1 MFTCTTCQHI
11 LTKKKRKI
19 KRDDAVK
26 VGIGILCC
34 LDYRWPIDFLSDW
47 HLASG
52 YGGHAGKKKS
62 ACITLIYF
70 SLDMFLTAL
79 FGH

>member
-1 MFTCTTCQHI
+1 MT
-11 LTKKKRKI
+11 
-19 KRDDAVK
+19 

-79 FGH
+79 FGHWGAEEIQKIDCDLFATY